1 MSNRQRRFRI
11 GTESIR
17 SLCTGILGAL
27 GAESCE
33 VSIVLVGERTMRD
46 LNRRFRGR
54 DYATDVLSFEYG
66 GKGESGAPLLGEVV
80 ISPASALRQ
89 ALRWGSTHDREMRRL
104 LVHGMLHL
112 LGYDH
117 TTDKGEHFAVQRRL
131 LRRRFASGPR
141 ATVEGTGRR

>member
-1 MSNRQRRFRI
+1 
-11 GTESIR
+11 
-17 SLCTGILGAL
+17 
-27 GAESCE
+27 
-33 VSIVLVGERTMRD
+33 MRD

-66 GKGESGAPLLGEVV
+66 GKGESGVPLLGEVV
-80 ISPASALRQ
+80 ISPATALRQ

-117 TTDKGEHFAVQRRL
+117 TTDKGEHLAVQRRL
-131 LRRRFASGPR
+131 LRRRFASRPR